1 MNNRIGTI
9 VKMYGKHYTWGQSNF
24 LLYFKNN
31 SLPLGPILAFISF
44 CLRAPMPQLIW
55 ISVNWGWF
63 TLHCESV
70 ATCNRWLYFC
80 REIGTFLTLW
90 HCSLAVHCD
99 SCSNLQLVWMSQIII
114 ANPSNG
120 ETFDKNLCI
129 RKNPIQIWHDICSF
143 LELRRFLD

>member
-9 VKMYGKHYTWGQSNF
+9 VKMYGVHYALGKSKFLMYFNNNTWANSSLH
-24 LLYFKNN
+24 LLLLK
-31 SLPLGPILAFISF
+31 SS
-44 CLRAPMPQLIW
+44 MPQLIW
-55 ISVNWGWF
+55 ISVDWGWL

-70 ATCNRWLYFC
+70 ATCNRWLYFG

-99 SCSNLQLVWMSQIII
+99 SCSNLQLVWMSKIII